1 MYTFIYND
9 NHMILESSDNLL
21 NTHRIHINYIEFT
34 PGQNVRAKS
43 QWIAYRAGK

>member
-1 MYTFIYND
+1 
-9 NHMILESSDNLL
+9 MILESSDNLL